1 MDGRFDEA
9 AILEKAAPHG
19 QTGLQAPGP
28 VLVSVR
34 TAGGAGSKHS
44 QPAGWLGRGG
54 GFLM

>member
-34 TAGGAGSKHS
+34 TAGGARSKHS